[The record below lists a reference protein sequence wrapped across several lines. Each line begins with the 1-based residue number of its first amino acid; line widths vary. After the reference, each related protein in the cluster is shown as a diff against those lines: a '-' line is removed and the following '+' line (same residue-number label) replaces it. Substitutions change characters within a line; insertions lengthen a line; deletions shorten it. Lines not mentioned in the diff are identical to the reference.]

1 MNWHTN
7 YKVLLVI
14 NDVFG
19 DLEEAACSSQIP
31 QDKLDFDELV
41 VDIPEWC
48 TELMTYVLI
57 IVPLVTMIN
66 NLND

>member
-1 MNWHTN
+1 MDNFP
-7 YKVLLVI
+7 VLSY
-14 NDVFG
+14 
-19 DLEEAACSSQIP
+19 E
-31 QDKLDFDELV
+31 DKLDFDELM